1 MSVHTKYTDRC
12 FVSEDNKFVYLF
24 MPRNGSVSFRNCGLF
39 GSEKPIQY
47 SDSFRNKI
55 KIVILREPIE
65 RVISLFLWQKRR
77 IAYRWK
83 DDEDF
88 IIPFE
93 NYLIGLTKSF
103 NELTIPQCKYLSRKD
118 LTLYDIEEV
127 FTLDNYNNDV
137 KNFSTKYN
145 LDLEIGHLNQS
156 NRERFDILLQYL
168 NDEFVDKKNI
178 LLEIYREDIELYN
191 SQTKRSK
198 ILLK

>member
-1 MSVHTKYTDRC
+1 MSVHARYTDRC

-24 MPRNGSVSFRNCGLF
+24 MPRNGSQSFRNCGLF
-39 GSEKPIQY
+39 GSETPIKY
-47 SDSFRNKI
+47 SDSFSNKI

-77 IAYRWK
+77 VAYRWK
-83 DDEDF
+83 KDEDF
-88 IIPFE
+88 ITPFE

-103 NELTIPQCKYLSRKD
+103 SDLTLPQCKYLSRKD

-145 LDLEIGHLNQS
+145 LDLDIGHFNQS
-156 NRERFDILLQYL
+156 NRERFDTLLQFI
-168 NDEFVDKKNI
+168 NDNDDIKNN
-178 LLEIYREDIELYN
+178 LTEVYSEDFELYN
-191 SQTKRSK
+191 SQTKK
-198 ILLK
+198 K

>member
-1 MSVHTKYTDRC
+1 MSKPYVDRC

-24 MPRNGSVSFRNCGLF
+24 MPRNGSVSFRSCGLF
-39 GSEKPIQY
+39 GSETPIQY

-65 RVISLFLWQKRR
+65 RVISMFLWQKRR
-77 IAYRWK
+77 VAHKWK
-83 DDEDF
+83 EDEDF

-103 NELTIPQCKYLSRKD
+103 SELTIPQCKYLSRKD
-118 LTLYDIEEV
+118 LTIADIEEV

-156 NRERFDILLQYL
+156 NRERFDTLLQFVNE
-168 NDEFVDKKNI
+168 NDDIKNNLI
-178 LLEIYREDIELYN
+178 EIYKEDIELYN
-191 SQTKRSK
+191 SQTKK
-198 ILLK
+198 K

>member
-1 MSVHTKYTDRC
+1 MSKPYVDRC

-39 GSEKPIQY
+39 GSETPIQY

-65 RVISLFLWQKRR
+65 RVISMFLWQKRR
-77 IAYRWK
+77 VAHKWK
-83 DDEDF
+83 EDEDF

-156 NRERFDILLQYL
+156 NRERFDTLLQFVNE
-168 NDEFVDKKNI
+168 NDDIKNNLI
-178 LLEIYREDIELYN
+178 EIYKEDIELYN
-191 SQTKRSK
+191 SQTKK
-198 ILLK
+198 K

>member
-1 MSVHTKYTDRC
+1 MSVHARYTDRC
-12 FVSEDNKFVYLF
+12 FVSEDNRFVYLF
-24 MPRNGSVSFRNCGLF
+24 MPRNGSQSFRNCGLF
-39 GSEKPIQY
+39 GSETPIQY

-77 IAYRWK
+77 VAYRWK
-83 DDEDF
+83 EDEDF

-103 NELTIPQCKYLSRKD
+103 SDLTLPQYEYLSRKD
-118 LTLYDIEEV
+118 LTIADIEEV

-156 NRERFDILLQYL
+156 NRERFDTLLQFV
-168 NDEFVDKKNI
+168 NDNDKIKNNLI
-178 LLEIYREDIELYN
+178 EIYKEDIELYN
-191 SQTKRSK
+191 SQTKK
-198 ILLK
+198 K

>member
-1 MSVHTKYTDRC
+1 MSKPYTDRC
-12 FVSEDNKFVYLF
+12 FVSEDNRFVYLF

-39 GSEKPIQY
+39 GNETPIQY

-65 RVISLFLWQKRR
+65 RVISMFLWQKRR
-77 IAYRWK
+77 VAHKWK
-83 DDEDF
+83 EDEDF

-103 NELTIPQCKYLSRKD
+103 SELTIPQCKYLSKKD
-118 LTLYDIEEV
+118 LTIDDIEEV

-156 NRERFDILLQYL
+156 NRERFDTLLQFVNE
-168 NDEFVDKKNI
+168 NDDIKNNLI
-178 LLEIYREDIELYN
+178 EIYKEDIELYN
-191 SQTKRSK
+191 SQTKK
-198 ILLK
+198 K

>member
-1 MSVHTKYTDRC
+1 MSVHARYTDRC
-12 FVSEDNKFVYLF
+12 FVSEDNRFVYLF
-24 MPRNGSVSFRNCGLF
+24 MPRNGSQSFRNCGLF
-39 GSEKPIQY
+39 GSETPIQY

-77 IAYRWK
+77 VAYRWK
-83 DDEDF
+83 EDEDF

-103 NELTIPQCKYLSRKD
+103 SELTIPQCKYLSKKD
-118 LTLYDIEEV
+118 LTIDDIEEV

-156 NRERFDILLQYL
+156 NRERFDTLLQFVNE
-168 NDEFVDKKNI
+168 NDDIKNNLI
-178 LLEIYREDIELYN
+178 EIYKEDIELYN
-191 SQTKRSK
+191 SQTKK
-198 ILLK
+198 K

>member
-1 MSVHTKYTDRC
+1 MSKPYVDRC
-12 FVSEDNKFVYLF
+12 FVSEDNRFVYLF

-39 GSEKPIQY
+39 GSETPIQY

-77 IAYRWK
+77 VAYRWK
-83 DDEDF
+83 EDEDF

-103 NELTIPQCKYLSRKD
+103 SELTIPQCKYLSKKD
-118 LTLYDIEEV
+118 LTIDDIEEV

-156 NRERFDILLQYL
+156 NRERFDTLLQFVNE
-168 NDEFVDKKNI
+168 NDDIKNNLI
-178 LLEIYREDIELYN
+178 EIYKEDIELYN
-191 SQTKRSK
+191 SQTKK
-198 ILLK
+198 K

>member
-1 MSVHTKYTDRC
+1 MSKPYVDRC

-24 MPRNGSVSFRNCGLF
+24 MPRNGSVSFRSCGLF
-39 GSEKPIQY
+39 GSETPIQY

-65 RVISLFLWQKRR
+65 RVISMFLWQKRR
-77 IAYRWK
+77 VAHKWK
-83 DDEDF
+83 EDEDF

-103 NELTIPQCKYLSRKD
+103 SELTIPQCKYLSKKD
-118 LTLYDIEEV
+118 LTIDDIEEV

-156 NRERFDILLQYL
+156 NRERFDTLLQFINE
-168 NDEFVDKKNI
+168 NDDIKNNLI
-178 LLEIYREDIELYN
+178 EIYKEDIELYN
-191 SQTKRSK
+191 SQTKK
-198 ILLK
+198 K

>member
-1 MSVHTKYTDRC
+1 MSVHARYTDRC

-24 MPRNGSVSFRNCGLF
+24 MPRNGSQSFRNCGLF
-39 GSEKPIQY
+39 GSETPIKY

-77 IAYRWK
+77 VAYRWK
-83 DDEDF
+83 KDEDF
-88 IIPFE
+88 ITPFE

-103 NELTIPQCKYLSRKD
+103 SELTIPQCKYLSRKD
-118 LTLYDIEEV
+118 LTLADIEEV

-145 LDLEIGHLNQS
+145 LDLDIGHFNQS
-156 NRERFDILLQYL
+156 NRERFDTLLQFI
-168 NDEFVDKKNI
+168 NDNDDIKNN
-178 LLEIYREDIELYN
+178 LTEVYSEDFELYN
-191 SQTKRSK
+191 SQTKK
-198 ILLK
+198 K

>member
-1 MSVHTKYTDRC
+1 MSVHARYTDRC

-24 MPRNGSVSFRNCGLF
+24 MPRNGSQSFRNCGLF
-39 GSEKPIQY
+39 GSETPIKY

-77 IAYRWK
+77 VAYRWK
-83 DDEDF
+83 KDEDF
-88 IIPFE
+88 ITPFE

-103 NELTIPQCKYLSRKD
+103 NELTLPQCKYLSRKD

-156 NRERFDILLQYL
+156 NRERFDTLLQFI
-168 NDEFVDKKNI
+168 NDNDDIKNN
-178 LLEIYREDIELYN
+178 LTEVYNVDIELYN
-191 SQTKRSK
+191 SQTKK
-198 ILLK
+198 K

>member
-1 MSVHTKYTDRC
+1 MSKPYVDRC

-24 MPRNGSVSFRNCGLF
+24 MPRNGSVSFRSCGLF
-39 GSEKPIQY
+39 GSETPIQY

-65 RVISLFLWQKRR
+65 RVISMFLWQKRR
-77 IAYRWK
+77 VAHKWK
-83 DDEDF
+83 EDEDF

-103 NELTIPQCKYLSRKD
+103 SDLTLPQYEYLSRKD

-156 NRERFDILLQYL
+156 NRERFDTLLQFINE
-168 NDEFVDKKNI
+168 NDDIKNNLI
-178 LLEIYREDIELYN
+178 EIYKEDIELYN
-191 SQTKRSK
+191 SQTKK
-198 ILLK
+198 K

>member
-1 MSVHTKYTDRC
+1 MSKPYVDRC

-39 GSEKPIQY
+39 GSETPIQY

-65 RVISLFLWQKRR
+65 RVISMFLWQKRR
-77 IAYRWK
+77 VAHKWK
-83 DDEDF
+83 EDEDF

-103 NELTIPQCKYLSRKD
+103 SELTIPQCKYLSKKD
-118 LTLYDIEEV
+118 LTIDDIEEV

-137 KNFSTKYN
+137 ENFSTKYN

-156 NRERFDILLQYL
+156 NRERFDTLLQFVNE
-168 NDEFVDKKNI
+168 NDDIKNNLI
-178 LLEIYREDIELYN
+178 EIYKEDIELYN
-191 SQTKRSK
+191 SQTKK
-198 ILLK
+198 K

>member
-1 MSVHTKYTDRC
+1 MSKPYVDRC

-39 GSEKPIQY
+39 GSETPIQY

-65 RVISLFLWQKRR
+65 RVISMFLWQKRR
-77 IAYRWK
+77 VAHKWK
-83 DDEDF
+83 EDEDF

-103 NELTIPQCKYLSRKD
+103 SDLTLPQYEYLSRKD

-156 NRERFDILLQYL
+156 NRERFDTLLQFVNE
-168 NDEFVDKKNI
+168 NDDIKNNLI
-178 LLEIYREDIELYN
+178 EIYKEDIELYN
-191 SQTKRSK
+191 SQTKK
-198 ILLK
+198 K

>member
-1 MSVHTKYTDRC
+1 MSKPYTDRC
-12 FVSEDNKFVYLF
+12 FVSEDNRFVYLF

-39 GSEKPIQY
+39 GSETPIQY

-65 RVISLFLWQKRR
+65 RVVSIFLWQKRR
-77 IAYRWK
+77 VAHKWK
-83 DDEDF
+83 EDEDF

-103 NELTIPQCKYLSRKD
+103 SDLTLPQYEYLSRKD

-156 NRERFDILLQYL
+156 NRERFDTLLQFINE
-168 NDEFVDKKNI
+168 NDDIKNNLI
-178 LLEIYREDIELYN
+178 EIYKEDIELYN
-191 SQTKRSK
+191 SQTKK
-198 ILLK
+198 K

>member
-1 MSVHTKYTDRC
+1 MSKPYVDRC
-12 FVSEDNKFVYLF
+12 FVSEDNRFVYLF

-39 GSEKPIQY
+39 GNETPIQY

-65 RVISLFLWQKRR
+65 RVVSIFLWQKRR
-77 IAYRWK
+77 VAHKWK
-83 DDEDF
+83 EDEDF

-103 NELTIPQCKYLSRKD
+103 SDLTLPQYEYLSRKD

-156 NRERFDILLQYL
+156 NRERFDILLQFINE
-168 NDEFVDKKNI
+168 NDDIKNNLI
-178 LLEIYREDIELYN
+178 EIYKEDIELYN
-191 SQTKRSK
+191 SQTKK
-198 ILLK
+198 K

>member
-1 MSVHTKYTDRC
+1 MSKPYVDRC

-24 MPRNGSVSFRNCGLF
+24 MPRNGSVSFRSCGLF
-39 GSEKPIQY
+39 GSETPIQY

-65 RVISLFLWQKRR
+65 RVISMFLWQKRR
-77 IAYRWK
+77 VAHKWK
-83 DDEDF
+83 EDEDF

-103 NELTIPQCKYLSRKD
+103 SELTIPQCKYLSKKD
-118 LTLYDIEEV
+118 LTIDDIEEV

-156 NRERFDILLQYL
+156 NRERFDTLLQFVNE
-168 NDEFVDKKNI
+168 NDDIKNNLI
-178 LLEIYREDIELYN
+178 EIYKEDIELYN
-191 SQTKRSK
+191 SQTKK
-198 ILLK
+198 K

>member
-1 MSVHTKYTDRC
+1 MSKPYVDRC

-24 MPRNGSVSFRNCGLF
+24 VPRNGSVSFRSCGLF
-39 GSEKPIQY
+39 GSETPIQY

-65 RVISLFLWQKRR
+65 RVISMFLWQKRR
-77 IAYRWK
+77 VAHKWK
-83 DDEDF
+83 EDEDF

-103 NELTIPQCKYLSRKD
+103 SDLTLPQYEYLSRKD

-137 KNFSTKYN
+137 KNFSAKYN

-156 NRERFDILLQYL
+156 NRERFDTLLQFVNE
-168 NDEFVDKKNI
+168 NDDIKNNLI
-178 LLEIYREDIELYN
+178 EIYKEDIELYN
-191 SQTKRSK
+191 SQTKK
-198 ILLK
+198 K

>member
-1 MSVHTKYTDRC
+1 MSKPYTDRC
-12 FVSEDNKFVYLF
+12 FVSEDNRFVYLF

-39 GSEKPIQY
+39 GNETPIQY

-65 RVISLFLWQKRR
+65 RVVSIFLWQKRR
-77 IAYRWK
+77 VAHKWK
-83 DDEDF
+83 EDEDF

-103 NELTIPQCKYLSRKD
+103 SDLTLPQYEYLSRKD

-156 NRERFDILLQYL
+156 NRERFDTLLQFINE
-168 NDEFVDKKNI
+168 NDDIKNNLI
-178 LLEIYREDIELYN
+178 EIYKEDIELYN
-191 SQTKRSK
+191 SQTKK
-198 ILLK
+198 K

>member
-1 MSVHTKYTDRC
+1 MSKPYVDRC

-24 MPRNGSVSFRNCGLF
+24 MPRNGSVSFRSCGLF
-39 GSEKPIQY
+39 GSETPIQY

-65 RVISLFLWQKRR
+65 RVISMFLWQKRR
-77 IAYRWK
+77 VAHKWK
-83 DDEDF
+83 EDEDF

-103 NELTIPQCKYLSRKD
+103 SDLTLPHYEYLSRKD

-137 KNFSTKYN
+137 KNFSAKYN

-156 NRERFDILLQYL
+156 NRERFDTLLQFINE
-168 NDEFVDKKNI
+168 NDDIKNNLI
-178 LLEIYREDIELYN
+178 EIYKEDIELYN
-191 SQTKRSK
+191 SQTKK
-198 ILLK
+198 K

>member
-1 MSVHTKYTDRC
+1 MSVHARYTDRC
-12 FVSEDNKFVYLF
+12 FVSEDNRFVYLF
-24 MPRNGSVSFRNCGLF
+24 MPRNGSQSFRNCGLF
-39 GSEKPIQY
+39 GSETPIQY

-65 RVISLFLWQKRR
+65 RVISMFLWQKRR
-77 IAYRWK
+77 VAHKWK
-83 DDEDF
+83 EDEDF

-103 NELTIPQCKYLSRKD
+103 SDLTLPQYEYLSRKD
-118 LTLYDIEEV
+118 LTIADIEEV

-156 NRERFDILLQYL
+156 NRERFDTLLQFVNE
-168 NDEFVDKKNI
+168 NDDIKNNLI
-178 LLEIYREDIELYN
+178 EIYKEDIELYN
-191 SQTKRSK
+191 SQTKK
-198 ILLK
+198 K

>member
-1 MSVHTKYTDRC
+1 MSKPYTDRC
-12 FVSEDNKFVYLF
+12 FVSEDNRFVYLF

-39 GSEKPIQY
+39 GNETPIQY

-65 RVISLFLWQKRR
+65 RVISMFLWQKRR
-77 IAYRWK
+77 VAHKWK
-83 DDEDF
+83 EDEDF

-103 NELTIPQCKYLSRKD
+103 SELTIPQCKYLSKKD
-118 LTLYDIEEV
+118 LTIDDIEEV

-156 NRERFDILLQYL
+156 NRERFDTLLQFINE
-168 NDEFVDKKNI
+168 NDDIKNNLI
-178 LLEIYREDIELYN
+178 EIYKEDIELYN
-191 SQTKRSK
+191 SQTKK
-198 ILLK
+198 K

>member
-1 MSVHTKYTDRC
+1 MSKPYTDRC
-12 FVSEDNKFVYLF
+12 FVSEDNRFVYLF

-39 GSEKPIQY
+39 GNETPIQY

-65 RVISLFLWQKRR
+65 RVISMFLWQKRR
-77 IAYRWK
+77 VAHKWK
-83 DDEDF
+83 EDEDF

-103 NELTIPQCKYLSRKD
+103 SDLTLPQYEYLSRKD

-156 NRERFDILLQYL
+156 NRERFDTLLQFVNE
-168 NDEFVDKKNI
+168 NDDIKNNLI
-178 LLEIYREDIELYN
+178 EIYKEDIELYN
-191 SQTKRSK
+191 SQTKK
-198 ILLK
+198 K

>member
-1 MSVHTKYTDRC
+1 MSVHARYTDRC
-12 FVSEDNKFVYLF
+12 FVSEDNRFVYLF
-24 MPRNGSVSFRNCGLF
+24 MPRNGSQSFRNCGLF
-39 GSEKPIQY
+39 GSETPIQY

-77 IAYRWK
+77 VAYRWK

-88 IIPFE
+88 ITPFK

-103 NELTIPQCKYLSRKD
+103 SELTIPQCKYLSKKD
-118 LTLYDIEEV
+118 LTIDDIEEV

-156 NRERFDILLQYL
+156 NRERFDTLLQFVNE
-168 NDEFVDKKNI
+168 NDDIKNNLI
-178 LLEIYREDIELYN
+178 EIYKEDIELYN
-191 SQTKRSK
+191 SQTKK
-198 ILLK
+198 K

>member
-1 MSVHTKYTDRC
+1 MSKPYVDRC

-24 MPRNGSVSFRNCGLF
+24 MPRNGSVSFRSCGLF
-39 GSEKPIQY
+39 GSETPIQY

-65 RVISLFLWQKRR
+65 RVISMFLWQKRR
-77 IAYRWK
+77 VAHKWK
-83 DDEDF
+83 EDEDF

-103 NELTIPQCKYLSRKD
+103 SDLTLPQYEYLSRKD

-156 NRERFDILLQYL
+156 NRERFDTLLQFVNE
-168 NDEFVDKKNI
+168 NDDIKNNLI
-178 LLEIYREDIELYN
+178 EIYKEDIELYN
-191 SQTKRSK
+191 SQTKK
-198 ILLK
+198 K

>member
-1 MSVHTKYTDRC
+1 MSKPYVDRC

-39 GSEKPIQY
+39 GSETPIQY

-65 RVISLFLWQKRR
+65 RVISMFLWQKRR
-77 IAYRWK
+77 VAHKWK
-83 DDEDF
+83 EDEDF

-103 NELTIPQCKYLSRKD
+103 SELTIPQCKYLSKKD
-118 LTLYDIEEV
+118 LTIDDIEEV

-137 KNFSTKYN
+137 KNFSAKYN

-156 NRERFDILLQYL
+156 NRERFDTLLQFVNE
-168 NDEFVDKKNI
+168 NDDIKNNLI
-178 LLEIYREDIELYN
+178 EIYKEDIELYN
-191 SQTKRSK
+191 SQTKK
-198 ILLK
+198 K

>member
-1 MSVHTKYTDRC
+1 MSVHARYTDRC

-24 MPRNGSVSFRNCGLF
+24 MPRNGSQSFRNCGLF
-39 GSEKPIQY
+39 GSETPIKY

-77 IAYRWK
+77 VAYRWK
-83 DDEDF
+83 KDEDF
-88 IIPFE
+88 ITPFE

-103 NELTIPQCKYLSRKD
+103 SDLTLPQCKYLSRKD
-118 LTLYDIEEV
+118 FTLADIEEV

-156 NRERFDILLQYL
+156 NRERFDTLLQFI
-168 NDEFVDKKNI
+168 NDNDDIKNN
-178 LLEIYREDIELYN
+178 LTEVYSEDFELYN
-191 SQTKRSK
+191 SQTKK
-198 ILLK
+198 K

>member
-1 MSVHTKYTDRC
+1 MSVHAKYTDRC
-12 FVSEDNKFVYLF
+12 FVSEDNRFVYLF
-24 MPRNGSVSFRNCGLF
+24 MPRNGSQSFRNCGLF
-39 GSEKPIQY
+39 GSETPIKY

-65 RVISLFLWQKRR
+65 RVISMFLWQKRR
-77 IAYRWK
+77 VAYKWK
-83 DDEDF
+83 VDEDF

-137 KNFSTKYN
+137 KNFSIKYN

-156 NRERFDILLQYL
+156 NRERFDTLLQFI
-168 NDEFVDKKNI
+168 NDNDDIKNNLI
-178 LLEIYREDIELYN
+178 EVYNVDIELYN
-191 SQTKRSK
+191 SQTKK
-198 ILLK
+198 K

>member
-1 MSVHTKYTDRC
+1 MSKPYVDRC

-24 MPRNGSVSFRNCGLF
+24 MPRNGSVSFRSCGLF
-39 GSEKPIQY
+39 GSETPIQY

-65 RVISLFLWQKRR
+65 RVISMFLWQKRR
-77 IAYRWK
+77 VAHKWK
-83 DDEDF
+83 EDEDF

-103 NELTIPQCKYLSRKD
+103 SELTIPQCKYLSKKD
-118 LTLYDIEEV
+118 LTIDDIEEV

-156 NRERFDILLQYL
+156 NRERFDTLLQFV
-168 NDEFVDKKNI
+168 NDNDKIKNNLI
-178 LLEIYREDIELYN
+178 EIYKEDIELYN
-191 SQTKRSK
+191 SQTKK
-198 ILLK
+198 K

>member
-1 MSVHTKYTDRC
+1 MSVHARYTDRC

-24 MPRNGSVSFRNCGLF
+24 MPRNGSQSFRNCGLF
-39 GSEKPIQY
+39 GSETPIKY

-77 IAYRWK
+77 VAYRWK
-83 DDEDF
+83 KDEDF
-88 IIPFE
+88 ITPFE

-103 NELTIPQCKYLSRKD
+103 SDLTLPQCKYLSRKD

-156 NRERFDILLQYL
+156 NRERFDTLLQFI
-168 NDEFVDKKNI
+168 NDNDDIKNN
-178 LLEIYREDIELYN
+178 LTEVYSEDFELYN
-191 SQTKRSK
+191 SQTKK
-198 ILLK
+198 K